1 MAKTD
6 WPSLEPEYNRLWAS
20 MEIRSSWHAPLER
33 RARAILAN
41 KPRYQAVSAK
51 TGVPWFFIGVIHS
64 LECGLS
70 FSKHLHN
77 GDSLKART
85 WRVPAGRPKNG
96 SPPFTW
102 EESACDAL
110 MMKSLDKVKDW
121 SAARICFE
129 LERYNG
135 FGYRTYHPGTLSPY
149 LWSGST
155 HYVKGKYV
163 ADGKWSS
170 TAVSQQTGAIPLL
183 VKLAELDHSIV
194 LGGAAPA
201 VPEEVKSLP
210 AVPTTTS
217 AVVAASRKLSFLVR
231 VRQFIV
237 FCFTSIA
244 ALFTAD
250 NFEVAKG
257 FITDVKDIAW
267 SNALWIMVAAGV
279 AVWLIA
285 KYIESRS
292 VKDAVE
298 GRYIPSGA

>member
-6 WPSLEPEYNRLWAS
+6 WPSLEPEYNSLWAS
-20 MEIRSSWHAPLER
+20 MEIRPSWHAPLER

-41 KPRYQAVSAK
+41 KARYQAVSAL
-51 TGVPWFFIGVIHS
+51 TNVPWFFVGVIHS

-85 WRVPAGRPKNG
+85 WRVPAGRPKTG

-110 MMKSLDKVKDW
+110 KMKSLDKVKDW

-135 FGYRTYHPGTLSPY
+135 LGYRTYHPGTLSPY

-155 HYVKGKYV
+155 HYTRGKYV

-183 VKLAELDHSIV
+183 VKMAELDHSIV
-194 LGGAAPA
+194 LGGPAPA
-201 VPEEVKSLP
+201 VPEAVKTLP
-210 AVPTTTS
+210 PVPTTTA
-217 AVVAASRKLSFLVR
+217 AVVAASRKLSLLVR

-244 ALFTAD
+244 GLFTAENLGIAKD
-250 NFEVAKG
+250 WINEVR
-257 FITDVKDIAW
+257 DIAW
-267 SNALWIMVAAGV
+267 SNALWIMVVAGL

-285 KYIESRS
+285 KYIESRA
-292 VKDAVE
+292 VKDARE